1 MFLSADDMVV
11 TSKFTIYLQKYTF
24 LNQLSL
30 LINVPLFDINTQESA
45 HLYMVKSSMWKL
57 KLKAQYNLS

>member
-11 TSKFTIYLQKYTF
+11 TSKFTRNLQKYTF

-30 LINVPLFDINTQESA
+30 LINVPLFDINTQELA
-45 HLYMVKSSMWKL
+45 HLYIVK
-57 KLKAQYNLS
+57 